1 MLTAMPAGDSNIY
14 LSGGG
19 GGCLISLVMPGHGDQ
34 LAEGQ
39 QLKLSNAAQNLK
51 NDYE

>member
-1 MLTAMPAGDSNIY
+1 MLAGPSNIY
-14 LSGGG
+14 LPGGG
-19 GGCLISLVMPGHGDQ
+19 GGRLISLVMPGHGVL

-39 QLKLSNAAQNLK
+39 QLKLSNAAWNLK